1 MIDLYGQL
9 NHCVLSLVFAT
20 RGGLFRMFACDLVT
34 TLATVCGNGG
44 SLRLSRRHS
53 GGAASANGRLA
64 ATEGRA
70 TLKVKS
76 ARDSQNVD
84 FWRFWDF
91 LARASHLGTAVPGDS
106 PES

>member
-1 MIDLYGQL
+1 
-9 NHCVLSLVFAT
+9 
-20 RGGLFRMFACDLVT
+20 MFACDYDLR
-34 TLATVCGNGG
+34 NGI
-44 SLRLSRRHS
+44 RAAQQRQRPVS
-53 GGAASANGRLA
+53 GK
-64 ATEGRA
+64 A